1 LWCAIAEVFLFQV
14 GEFLNRLVN
23 VDVVC
28 EVHGVTPFTYR
39 NSNQRDGIRTH
50 SEMLFIA
57 NAEKPAST
65 LENR

>member
-28 EVHGVTPFTYR
+28 EVSSLV
-39 NSNQRDGIRTH
+39 
-50 SEMLFIA
+50 
-57 NAEKPAST
+57 
-65 LENR
+65 